1 MDIFEIQ
8 NFVFSENSRA
18 DLSSFENTLK
28 KEYKIFVY
36 RNHSFEVLE
45 SVIQPYLFYS
55 KINAEFVYSSYD
67 DSFSFNEIDYKSDM
81 LIFWVDLSRYEE
93 NAENFILQR
102 LEVLQKQYYKPVLL
116 VSTVSSELF
125 KNKMFYYCSLEDIK
139 DNLGNK
145 FFNKRLEKFTGT
157 SLSDKACM
165 EIAKKM
171 GLSYIP
177 ALLKPNLKAIIV
189 DLDNT
194 LYQGVLGE
202 DGINGVILTSGHYRL
217 QEALKKK
224 KEEGYFLSIAS
235 KNNLDDV
242 KKLFV
247 SRKDFPLQLDDFS
260 YIMANW
266 DCKSKSIQKIVSKLN
281 INVDSVLFI
290 DDNPGEILSVLSV
303 FNTCNF
309 ILALSDA
316 NKTYDI
322 LTNYPRLLKLR
333 SNIEDS
339 VRQKDTLANE
349 VREQIKNTM
358 SNEDYLKS
366 LDILI
371 TYNFDNYS
379 QISRISELANKTN
392 QFIFNYMRYSE
403 SEILNRM
410 ENNSYIVA
418 SIELEDRLSNSGII
432 GVCVGYIKD
441 EVLILE
447 ECFVSCRALGRGLD
461 DLIIL
466 GCVEKML
473 KKANVSRLKV
483 LFRKGE
489 RNLPAEKFAK
499 DKFRD
504 YLVESRIFNYT
515 NTNDFIK
522 TIIKGN

>member
-1 MDIFEIQ
+1 MNIFEMQKFI
-8 NFVFSENSRA
+8 FSENNRVN
-18 DLSSFENTLK
+18 LINFENTIK
-28 KEYKIFVY
+28 KEYKIFIY
-36 RNHSFEVLE
+36 RNHSFEVVE

-55 KINAEFVYSSYD
+55 KINVEFVYSNYD

-81 LIFWVDLSRYEE
+81 LIFWVDLNRYGK

-116 VSTVSSELF
+116 VSTISSELF
-125 KNKMFYYCSLEDIK
+125 KNKRFYYCSLEDIK
-139 DNLGNK
+139 DNLGNN
-145 FFNKRLEKFTGT
+145 FFDKRLEKFTGT
-157 SLSDKACM
+157 SLSDKACI
-165 EIAKKM
+165 EIAKKL

-177 ALLKPNLKAIIV
+177 ALLKPNLKAIVV

-202 DGINGVILTSGHYRL
+202 DGVNRVILTPGHYRL

-242 KKLFV
+242 KKLFI

-266 DCKSKSIQKIVSKLN
+266 DCKSKSIQKIVFKLN

-290 DDNPGEILSVLSV
+290 DDNPSEILSVLSV
-303 FNTCNF
+303 FDTCNF
-309 ILALSDA
+309 ILALDDA
-316 NKTYDI
+316 NKTCDI

-349 VREQIKNTM
+349 IREQIKNTM

-371 TYNFDNYS
+371 TYSFDNHS

-410 ENNSYIVA
+410 EDDKYIVA
-418 SIELEDRLSNSGII
+418 SIELKDRLSNSGII
-432 GVCVGYIKD
+432 GVCVGYIENKAL
-441 EVLILE
+441 VLE

-466 GCVEKML
+466 GCIEKML
-473 KKANVSRLKV
+473 KKMNTSRLKV
-483 LFRKGE
+483 LFKKRE
-489 RNLPAEKFAK
+489 RNLPAEKFVK
-499 DKFRD
+499 DKFQD
-504 YLVESRIFNYT
+504 HLAESHVFNYT
-515 NTNDFIK
+515 NINDFIK
-522 TIIKGN
+522 IAIKGD